1 MSERILRA
9 LMQLFA
15 IIAKVDEVPEDAV
28 DIGIVPTIRSSKGI
42 QIIESFLKS
51 ELSSSDVNKYLS
63 IFDNFLN
70 ETRGRLF
77 SKRGGDKRTSL
88 QAVKVLRICSQ
99 INEELTQ
106 RQKIIVLV
114 RILEFINSDN
124 QQTEKEQDFVRT
136 VADAFN
142 VSIEEY
148 DVLYQL
154 TAAKGEKLIDGEGHF
169 YYVPSLHYE
178 MEEAQTSIVDGLD
191 APIHVVNLE
200 SVNTMFFR
208 YYGTD
213 ELIINGQ
220 IVSVDKTYL
229 FNIGSTV
236 RTSKS
241 NQIYYSD
248 LVSKISQF
256 DVSEEL
262 TFTARNI
269 LHSFGGNQTAIH
281 RMSFS
286 TNSGNMIG
294 IMGGSGAGKTTLM
307 NVFNGKVKPSY
318 GTVEI
323 NGIDLHGDSKRLEGL
338 IGNVSQSDLL
348 IEELTVFEN
357 LYFAARLSMGG
368 ETAVQITN
376 KVVRL
381 LTTIGLYEA
390 QDLRVG
396 SPLEK
401 VISGGQRKRLN
412 IALELIRNPQI
423 LFVDEPTSGL
433 SSKDSENI
441 MDLLKELSL
450 RGTLVF
456 VVIHQPSSTIFK
468 LFDRLLIMD
477 QGGHLIYDG
486 IPLNALVHFKTHSF
500 QGNAHERECGMCGNV
515 NPEQIF
521 NLIDRK
527 IVDEFGMETPVRKK
541 SAEDWHLLYHTNKE
555 AQIVNQCTDEPVIST
570 KLPSKWQQFKSY
582 LTRDFLSKIANKQY
596 LFINGLISPVLAL
609 VLSFFTKYFSNN
621 KGYSE
626 YSFFTNENIP
636 QFIFISVIVSI
647 FIGLVIA
654 AEEIHRDKKILQ
666 REQFLHLSRNSYLFS
681 KVTILFTISA
691 IQSFVFVLI
700 ANSILEIEGMYFDYW
715 LILFSTSCLANVA
728 GLNISSAFNSA
739 KVIYIIV
746 PLVVI
751 PQLLFSGVIVKFDKL
766 HPTLSNATKVPWIGN
781 VMVSRWSYEALAV
794 EQASN
799 NPLET
804 YYFDAHVRQSSAKW
818 KKDYWLPE
826 VKRNMRILYGEK
838 KISKSKV
845 QFSRELVYNEMKRE
859 ISSWHQLSCV
869 DCLESIKTG
878 KSEKDF
884 RRVNNYLD
892 ILEATWRVKVNKHS
906 DTIQRII
913 EDLGREEYIQLRD
926 RYTNESLMN
935 VVMNKMENSKM
946 IISDGKIYQNDEPI
960 YNIPSKE
967 LSFFSAHFY
976 APKKFFFGVLVDT
989 YWINLA
995 VIWFIAIGTYIA
1007 LYFDLLREFLRFNQ
1021 KMLGKIRSNKKSNL
1035 AD

>member
-15 IIAKVDEVPEDAV
+15 IIAKVDEVQEDLDDV
-28 DIGIVPTIRSSKGI
+28 DIVPTIRSSKGI
-42 QIIESFLKS
+42 KIIESFLKS

-63 IFDNFLN
+63 IFENFLN
-70 ETRGRLF
+70 ETRGKLF
-77 SKRGGDKRTSL
+77 SKKGGNKRTSL

-106 RQKIIVLV
+106 RQKMIVLV

-124 QQTEKEQDFVRT
+124 QQTEKELDFVQT
-136 VADAFN
+136 VADAFY
-142 VSIEEY
+142 VSFEEY
-148 DVLYQL
+148 TVLYEL
-154 TAAKGEKLIDGEGHF
+154 TDSKGGDLVDKEGHF
-169 YYVPSLHYE
+169 YYVPASLYE
-178 MEEAQTSIVDGLD
+178 LDNAETSIVDGLD
-191 APIHVVNLE
+191 APIHVVNIE
-200 SVNTMFFR
+200 SVNTLFFR
-208 YYGTD
+208 YYGSD

-256 DVSEEL
+256 DISEEF

-269 LHSFGGNQTAIH
+269 HHSFGLNQTAIQ

-307 NVFNGKVKPSY
+307 NVFNGKVKPND

-323 NGIDLHGDSKRLEGL
+323 NGIDLHKDSSRLQGL

-357 LYFAARLSMGG
+357 LFFAAQLSMGG
-368 ETAVQITN
+368 ENAKQITS

-390 QDLRVG
+390 KDLKVG
-396 SPLEK
+396 SPLDK

-477 QGGHLIYDG
+477 HGGHLVYDG
-486 IPLNALVHFKTHSF
+486 IPLNALVHFKTHSY
-500 QGNAHERECGMCGNV
+500 QGNAHERECSLCGNV

-527 IVDEFGMETPVRKK
+527 IVDEFGNETTVRKK

-555 AQIVNQCTDEPVIST
+555 AQIVNQHTDEPEIST
-570 KLPSKWQQFKSY
+570 KLPNKFKQFTTY

-596 LFINGLISPVLAL
+596 LFINGLISPALAL
-609 VLSFFTKYFSNN
+609 LLSFFTKYFSNN
-621 KGYSE
+621 KGHSE

-654 AEEIHRDKKILQ
+654 AEEINRDKKILE
-666 REQFLHLSRNSYLFS
+666 RERFLNLSKNSYLFS
-681 KVTILFTISA
+681 KVTILFVISG
-691 IQSFVFVLI
+691 IQSLLFVLI
-700 ANSILEIEGMYFDYW
+700 ANTILEIQGMYFYYW
-715 LILFSTSCLANVA
+715 LVLFSTSCLSNLA

-746 PLVVI
+746 PLLVI

-766 HPTLSNATKVPWIGN
+766 HPSLSNATQVPWVGN

-826 VKRNMRILYGEK
+826 IKRNIRLLYAEDSKDK
-838 KISKSKV
+838 KAID
-845 QFSRELVYNEMKRE
+845 FARDLVFNEMDRE
-859 ISSWHQLSCV
+859 ISSWDQLSCE
-869 DCLESIKTG
+869 DCLESIKSG
-878 KSEKDF
+878 KVESNFKE
-884 RRVNNYLD
+884 VYQYLD
-892 ILEATWRVKVNKHS
+892 ILEATWRVKVNKRS
-906 DTIQRII
+906 NEIQEII
-913 EDLGREEYIQLRD
+913 ETIGTDQYIELRD
-926 RYTNESLMN
+926 KYTNESLMN
-935 VVMNKMENSKM
+935 LVTNKMENNKM
-946 IISDGKIYQNDEPI
+946 IICDGKIYQNDEPI

-967 LSFFSAHFY
+967 SSFFSAHFY
-976 APKKFFFGVLVDT
+976 APKKFFFGILMDT

-995 VIWFIAIGTYIA
+995 IIWMIAIVTYIA
-1007 LYFDLLREFLRFNQ
+1007 LYFDWLRKIIKFTQRIFLRF
-1021 KMLGKIRSNKKSNL
+1021 GRNKKSNP
-1035 AD
+1035 A